1 MKNTL
6 NLFAFLGA
14 FLSAVIPSA
23 TAIAGSNGSN
33 SALASQALACAPIT
47 HVVIDS
53 STVEIYNATIH
64 GTDGHL
70 RLFNMIPL
78 ACPDRHVRTLPRE
91 PSSRTD
97 LQLRDTRTELSNIV
111 FRRGFF
117 SWAKSLL
124 KWVPYATT
132 AISLFG
138 LGECIWEW
146 ATNGVSIPGATACVL
161 GGITTVYGIG
171 GIYQASVATSLA
183 TATTNANFEMVDFTR
198 SWAQIGTQ
206 TEMVR
211 RAENSTFLA
220 AYHALLQNMTIPG
233 ARHHASGQAVT
244 LWDVARANSTHPIT
258 VLHSHRAFKANH
270 SHAVNVWSS
279 VHNPDS
285 GMPRLHFTV
294 PFPYAS
300 NTTSNEISTPSE
312 LLRRQNGLG
321 TATDGATATL
331 GAAAAIQPS
340 STSLH
345 PPIPSGCIHLGD
357 AVECTKTG
365 STVPAKAPAT
375 MYYGFDLYGTKA
387 KIEEFQADLGTT
399 YDEENGF
406 EPAIVDMAEDIV
418 ARQAW
423 DTCVCEQTQ
432 DTWISTG
439 SIQMSWDNTYNGY
452 SPCWNT
458 NCDNDAMVP
467 VVNN

>member
-6 NLFAFLGA
+6 NLLAFLGA
-14 FLSAVIPSA
+14 FLSAAIPSA
-23 TAIAGSNGSN
+23 TAIAKGSN
-33 SALASQALACAPIT
+33 SALASQASACAPIT

-53 STVEIYNATIH
+53 SMVEIYNATIH

-124 KWVPYATT
+124 KWVPYAST
-132 AISLFG
+132 AIGLFG

-146 ATNGVSIPGATACVL
+146 ATKGASIPGATSCVL
-161 GGITTVYGIG
+161 GGITTLYGIG
-171 GIYQASVATSLA
+171 GIYQASVAASLA
-183 TATTNANFEMVDFTR
+183 TATTNANFELVDVTR
-198 SWAQIGTQ
+198 TWAQIGTQ
-206 TEMVR
+206 TEVVR

-220 AYHALLQNMTIPG
+220 AYHALLRNMTIPG
-233 ARHHASGQAVT
+233 ARHHASGQDVT

-258 VLHSHRAFKANH
+258 VLHHHRAFKANH

-279 VHNPDS
+279 MHNLDS

-300 NTTSNEISTPSE
+300 NTTSNSTSTPSE
-312 LLRRQNGLG
+312 LRRRQGLG
-321 TATDGATATL
+321 SGTIGTSATL
-331 GAAAAIQPS
+331 ATTLQANPTSAQAA
-340 STSLH
+340 
-345 PPIPSGCIHLGD
+345 IPSGCIHLGE

-365 STVPAKAPAT
+365 SAVPAKAPAT

-387 KIEEFQADLGTT
+387 KIQEFQADLGTT

-406 EPAIVDMAEDIV
+406 EPAIVDMAKDIV

-423 DTCVCEQTQ
+423 DTCVCEQVQGTF
-432 DTWISTG
+432 ISTG

-458 NCDNDAMVP
+458 NCDNAAMVP